1 MIKKLFDKCIDWA
14 GRKYANFALAI
25 VSFIESSFFPI
36 PPDVMII
43 PMVIAKKQHFVK
55 IALIATTFS
64 VLGGLFG
71 YLIGYTF
78 FNEIGFKI
86 FEIYGYENVDVL
98 KDMFVT
104 KGGMLSWFGL
114 LFTAGFTPLPFKI
127 LTITSGF
134 IHYIIFVFILTCVFT
149 RVLRFLFFAFLTNKF
164 GQKIA
169 PFLERKTGKLT
180 FTIAGVVILLCA
192 IVYFFV
198 INK

>member
-1 MIKKLFDKCIDWA
+1 MIKKLFDKCVDWA

-25 VSFIESSFFPI
+25 ISFIESSFFPI

-71 YLIGYTF
+71 YLIGYIF

-98 KDMFVT
+98 KDMFST

-134 IHYIIFVFILTCVFT
+134 IHYNIFVFIFTCVVT
-149 RVLRFLFFAFLTNKF
+149 RGLRFFLVAFLTNKF
-164 GQKIA
+164 GLKIG
-169 PFLERKTGKLT
+169 PFLERKAGKWT
-180 FTIAGVVILLCA
+180 FIIAGIVILLC
-192 IVYFFV
+192 IGFYFLI

>member
-1 MIKKLFDKCIDWA
+1 MIKKLFDKCVDWA

-43 PMVIAKKQHFVK
+43 PMVIAKKQHFIK

-71 YLIGYTF
+71 YLIGYIF

-98 KDMFVT
+98 KDMFST

-134 IHYIIFVFILTCVFT
+134 IHYNIFVFILTCVVT
-149 RVLRFLFFAFLTNKF
+149 RGLRFFLVAFLTNKF
-164 GQKIA
+164 GLKIG
-169 PFLERKTGKLT
+169 PFLEKKAGKWT
-180 FTIAGVVILLCA
+180 FIIAGIVILLC
-192 IVYFFV
+192 IGFYFLI

>member
-1 MIKKLFDKCIDWA
+1 MIKKLFDKCVDWA

-71 YLIGYTF
+71 YLIGYIF

-86 FEIYGYENVDVL
+86 FEIYGYKNVDVL
-98 KDMFVT
+98 KDMFST

-134 IHYIIFVFILTCVFT
+134 IHYNIFVFILTCVVT
-149 RVLRFLFFAFLTNKF
+149 RGLRFFLVAFLTNKF
-164 GQKIA
+164 GLKIG
-169 PFLERKTGKLT
+169 PFLEKKAGKWT
-180 FTIAGVVILLCA
+180 FIIAGIVILLC
-192 IVYFFV
+192 IGFYSLI

>member
-1 MIKKLFDKCIDWA
+1 MIKKLFDKCVDWA
-14 GRKYANFALAI
+14 GRKYANFALAF

-71 YLIGYTF
+71 YLIGYIF

-98 KDMFVT
+98 KDMFST

-134 IHYIIFVFILTCVFT
+134 IHYNIFVFILTCVVT
-149 RVLRFLFFAFLTNKF
+149 RGLRFFLVAFLTNKF
-164 GQKIA
+164 GLKIG
-169 PFLERKTGKLT
+169 PFLEKKAVKWT
-180 FTIAGVVILLCA
+180 FIIAGIVILLC
-192 IVYFFV
+192 IGFYFLI

>member
-1 MIKKLFDKCIDWA
+1 MIKKLFDKCVDWA

-71 YLIGYTF
+71 YLIGYIF

-86 FEIYGYENVDVL
+86 FEIYGYENVNVL
-98 KDMFVT
+98 KDMFST

-114 LFTAGFTPLPFKI
+114 LFTAGFTPIPFKI

-134 IHYIIFVFILTCVFT
+134 IHYNIFVFILTCVVT
-149 RVLRFLFFAFLTNKF
+149 RGLRFFLVAFLTNKF
-164 GQKIA
+164 GLKIG
-169 PFLERKTGKLT
+169 PFLEKKAVKWT
-180 FTIAGVVILLCA
+180 FIIAGVVILLC
-192 IVYFFV
+192 IGFYFLI

>member
-1 MIKKLFDKCIDWA
+1 MIKKLFDKCVDWA

-71 YLIGYTF
+71 YLIGYIF

-98 KDMFVT
+98 KDMFST

-134 IHYIIFVFILTCVFT
+134 IHYNIFVFIFTCVVT
-149 RVLRFLFFAFLTNKF
+149 RGLRFFLVAFLTNKF
-164 GQKIA
+164 GLKIG
-169 PFLERKTGKLT
+169 PFLEKKAGKWT
-180 FTIAGVVILLCA
+180 FIIAGIVILLC
-192 IVYFFV
+192 IGFYFLI